1 MKSCST
7 VKSIIVQAFECTD
20 FCGDGKKIAEKN
32 LSSFILIFLEIKFF
46 VATRHSIELRSTEYH
61 LEDT

>member
-1 MKSCST
+1 MKSRST
-7 VKSIIVQAFECTD
+7 IKSIIVQAFECTD

-32 LSSFILIFLEIKFF
+32 LSSFILIFLEIKFL
-46 VATRHSIELRSTEYH
+46 VATRHSIELHSPVWH